1 MILIEHITRNPTNF
15 KEVELMDSISKLV
28 DNGILINKKTKEDLD
43 SLFVNEGTSTDNN
56 TLPDIIPVNTETP
69 NCRVTEASTK
79 SDSDRFNDLKSKV
92 NNNTANF
99 SAFKS
104 FVLDELHKIKAKYII
119 WASRIYMGAVLLK
132 N

>member
-79 SDSDRFNDLKSKV
+79 SDSDRFNDLK
-92 NNNTANF
+92 A
-99 SAFKS
+99 KS
-104 FVLDELHKIKAKYII
+104 TTTL
-119 WASRIYMGAVLLK
+119 RIFLLLRVSF
-132 N
+132 